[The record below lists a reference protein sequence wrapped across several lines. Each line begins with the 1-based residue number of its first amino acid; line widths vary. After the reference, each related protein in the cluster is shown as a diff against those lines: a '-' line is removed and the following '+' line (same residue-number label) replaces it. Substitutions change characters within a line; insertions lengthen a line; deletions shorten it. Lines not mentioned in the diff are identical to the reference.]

1 MCEENACEARRVP
14 GLRSNVAIPFHT
26 SSRQV
31 EQRIRRRVP
40 ICVFVILCNDP
51 HCRRSFSSFTTRARR
66 MPAPTDLATLGALK
80 ESGYHVRSVKQ
91 EMRSN
96 LMRNLRA
103 GKDIFPGIIGYERS
117 VIPQL
122 QNAILAKHDIIL
134 LGLRG
139 QAKSRIIRM
148 LPSLLDDYVPIIEGT
163 PLNESPFEPLTK
175 QGREIVQEHGDE
187 TPVAWLPREERYGE
201 KLATP
206 DTTIADLIGD
216 IDPIK
221 AANQRLTY
229 ADEEVIH
236 FGIIPRTNRGIFAIN
251 ELPDLQPRIQVGLLN
266 IMEEQDI
273 QIRGFNIRFPLD
285 VMMVFSANPEDY
297 TSRGNL
303 ITPLKDRIDSQIIT
317 HYPKTIDLG
326 IEITEQ
332 EAWQDRSHDEDDTV
346 DVHVPHVFREIVE
359 QVAFEARE
367 SEYIDQ
373 TSGVSVRVTRAALED
388 LISAAERRALLN
400 DETETTVRVSDLAHV
415 EPAITGKVEL
425 VYEGEQE
432 GAKDVALTLIGRA
445 IRTIYTNYFPDPGDK
460 EDGRPQ
466 YKEVLDWFSKGN
478 TVHLDQELSFSEYAK
493 ELDRVDGL
501 KAFVDEH
508 VTPGDTGATASMMEF
523 VLEALH
529 QNSLVGKELDDGEQT
544 YNDIMGSMLSSFGDG
559 GFDEDDFSDEDE
571 WDRF

>member
-1 MCEENACEARRVP
+1 MA
-14 GLRSNVAIPFHT
+14 
-26 SSRQV
+26 
-31 EQRIRRRVP
+31 
-40 ICVFVILCNDP
+40 
-51 HCRRSFSSFTTRARR
+51 
-66 MPAPTDLATLGALK
+66 APNLTTLGALK
-80 ESGYHVRSVKQ
+80 ESGYRVRSVKD
-91 EMRSN
+91 EMRAN
-96 LMRNLRA
+96 LMAKLRA
-103 GKDIFPGIIGYERS
+103 GDDIFPGILGYDRT

-122 QNAILAKHDIIL
+122 QNAILGKHDVIL

-148 LPSLLDDYVPIIEGT
+148 LPSLLDEYIPVLEGT
-163 PLNESPFEPLTK
+163 PLNENPFAPTTK
-175 QGREIVQEHGDE
+175 QGRELVDKHGDE
-187 TPVAWLPREERYGE
+187 TPIRWIHRSERYGE

-221 AANQRLTY
+221 AANLRLTY

-273 QIRGFNIRFPLD
+273 QIRGFNVRFPLD

-317 HYPKTIDLG
+317 HYPKTIDIG
-326 IEITEQ
+326 VEITDQ
-332 EAWQDRSHDEDDTV
+332 EAWQDRANGSDEAV
-346 DVHVPHVFREIVE
+346 DVRIPHYFREIVE
-359 QVAFEARE
+359 QIAFEARA

-400 DETETTVRVSDLAHV
+400 NESETVARVSDLMHV

-432 GAKDVALTLIGRA
+432 GAQNVALTLIGRA
-445 IRTIYTNYFPDPGDK
+445 VQSIFATYFPDPSDK
-460 EDGRPQ
+460 EKGRPV
-466 YKEVLDWFSKGN
+466 YKDIINWFAQGN
-478 TVHLDQELSFSEYAK
+478 TVDLDQELSFADYAK
-493 ELDRVDGL
+493 ELDRVGGL
-501 KAFVDEH
+501 KDLVEEYT
-508 VTPGDTGATASMMEF
+508 TPGTPADAASMMEF

-529 QNSLVGKELDDGEQT
+529 QHSLIGKELEDGRQT

-559 GFDEDDFSDEDE
+559 GFDEGDFDDEDDWE
-571 WDRF
+571 F

>member
-1 MCEENACEARRVP
+1 MA
-14 GLRSNVAIPFHT
+14 L
-26 SSRQV
+26 
-31 EQRIRRRVP
+31 
-40 ICVFVILCNDP
+40 
-51 HCRRSFSSFTTRARR
+51 
-66 MPAPTDLATLGALK
+66 TDLATLGDLK
-80 ESGYHVRSVKQ
+80 DADYRVRSVKQ
-91 EMRSN
+91 EMRAN
-96 LMRNLRA
+96 LMQKLRA
-103 GKDIFPGIIGYERS
+103 GDDIFPGIIGFDRT

-148 LPSLLDDYVPIIEGT
+148 LPSLLDEHIPTIEGT
-163 PLNESPFEPLTK
+163 PLNESPFNPLTK
-175 QGREIVQEHGDE
+175 QGREIVDEHGDD
-187 TPVAWLPREERYGE
+187 TPIAWLHRSERYGE

-273 QIRGFNIRFPLD
+273 QIRGFNVRFPLD

-332 EAWQDRSHDEDDTV
+332 EAWQNRANGDADEV

-359 QVAFEARE
+359 QVAFEARD

-400 DETETTVRVSDLAHV
+400 GESETTLRIADLTHI

-432 GAKDVALTLIGRA
+432 GAKNVALTLIGRA
-445 IRTIYTNYFPDPGDK
+445 IRSIYTQYFPDPSDK
-460 EDGRPQ
+460 EDGRPK
-466 YKEVLDWFSKGN
+466 YKEVLNWFANGN
-478 TVHLDQELSFSEYAK
+478 HVDLDQDLSFTAYAQ
-493 ELDRVDGL
+493 ELDQVDGL
-501 KAFVDEH
+501 KAFVEEYTSPG
-508 VTPGDTGATASMMEF
+508 TPGETASMMEF

-529 QNSLVGKELDDGEQT
+529 QNSLIGKEMDDGEQT

-559 GFDEDDFSDEDE
+559 GFDEGDFDDDGDDDPLS
-571 WDRF
+571 RYR